1 MLKKE
6 FPSSNLKVT
15 RHCILYTVYSAD
27 FVFPIVSMSI
37 QKQVPSLLG
46 NTLPCHVVTCR
57 NAAMLF
63 SVIALPLLHIWMIQV
78 TYLWMIQNIVQL

>member
-1 MLKKE
+1 M
-6 FPSSNLKVT
+6 T

-57 NAAMLF
+57 YAVLSDSTPPSSYIDDTGDLF
-63 SVIALPLLHIWMIQV
+63 VDDTKHCSA
-78 TYLWMIQNIVQL
+78 VQLFLRA